1 MISMDLSVG
10 GEWRNGKKEIDE
22 KEKILPVD
30 RHEKECVSMKYKLVA
45 ADMDG
50 TLLDGRGEITPATV
64 EVIRKLAK
72 KDVLFTISTGRPIQ
86 GVTKYKELLGLTGP
100 VITYNGAMVVNVE
113 DNTVLFEQGLLR
125 EDARKIWELGLSYDT
140 TMCIWAGNRLYGNR
154 LDERIH
160 DYKKL
165 SGVEPMLAGDIK
177 SLLDIGVTKIL
188 WYDKEERIEEILS
201 VLSPELFTEVSYC
214 TSKPTFLEFFSSKVS
229 KAVAME
235 KIGELLGIPWEEM
248 IAIGDGLN
256 DLSMIQYTG
265 LGVAMGNAAKEVK
278 EHAQFVTA
286 TNEEEG
292 VRKVLEKYVMGEGV

>member
-1 MISMDLSVG
+1 
-10 GEWRNGKKEIDE
+10 
-22 KEKILPVD
+22 
-30 RHEKECVSMKYKLVA
+30 MKYKLVA

-50 TLLDGRGEITPATV
+50 TLLDSEGEITPATV
-64 EVIRKLAK
+64 DAIRELAE
-72 KDVLFTISTGRPIQ
+72 KDVVFIVSTGRPIQ
-86 GVTKYKELLGLTGP
+86 GVEKYKELLGLTGP
-100 VITYNGAMVVNVE
+100 VITYNGAMIVNAK

-165 SGVEPMLAGDIK
+165 SGVEPVLAEDIEA
-177 SLLDIGVTKIL
+177 LLDIGVTKIL
-188 WYDKEERIEEILS
+188 WYDKRERIEEILS
-201 VLSPELFTEVSYC
+201 SLSPELFTEVSFC
-214 TSKPTFLEFFSSKVS
+214 TSKPTFLEFFSSRVS

-235 KIGELLGIPWEEM
+235 KIGELLGITREEM

-256 DLSMIQYTG
+256 DLSMIQYAG
-265 LGVAMGNAAKEVK
+265 QGVAMGNAAKEVK
-278 EHAQFVTA
+278 EHAQFITD

-292 VRKVLEKYVMGEGV
+292 VRKVLEKLL

>member
-1 MISMDLSVG
+1 
-10 GEWRNGKKEIDE
+10 
-22 KEKILPVD
+22 
-30 RHEKECVSMKYKLVA
+30 MKYKLVA

-64 EVIRKLAK
+64 EEIRKLVDN
-72 KDVLFTISTGRPIQ
+72 DVVFTISTGRPMQ
-86 GVTKYKELLGLTGP
+86 GVTKYKELLGLIGP
-100 VITYNGAMVVNVE
+100 VITYNGAMIVNAE

-125 EDARKIWELGLSYDT
+125 EDARKIWELGLKYNT
-140 TMCIWAGNRLYGNR
+140 TMCIWAGNQLYGNR

-160 DYKKL
+160 EYKKL
-165 SGVEPMLAGDIK
+165 SGVEPLLAEDIEM
-177 SLLDIGVTKIL
+177 LLDIGITKIL
-188 WYDKEERIEEILS
+188 WYDKKERIEEMLML
-201 VLSPELFTEVSYC
+201 LSPELFTEVSYC

-235 KIGELLGIPWEEM
+235 KIGEYLGISREEM

-256 DLSMIQYTG
+256 DLSMIQYAG

-278 EHAQFVTA
+278 DNAQFVTD

-292 VRKVLEKYVMGEGV
+292 VRKALVKFFTGEGV